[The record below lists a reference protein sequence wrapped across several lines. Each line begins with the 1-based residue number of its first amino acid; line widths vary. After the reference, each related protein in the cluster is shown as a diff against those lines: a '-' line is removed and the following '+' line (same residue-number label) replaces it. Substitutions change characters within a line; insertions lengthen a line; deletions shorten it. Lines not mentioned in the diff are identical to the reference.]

1 METIEVPFNI
11 AIKAARH
18 FRPLMPYVNKARAKM
33 HQEKELINQEP
44 EPVIEQRPKRKTKG
58 A

>member
-1 METIEVPFNI
+1 METVEIPFNI

-33 HQEKELINQEP
+33 YQEKEPEP
-44 EPVIEQRPKRKTKG
+44 EPVEQKPKRKTKG
-58 A
+58 AE